1 MEFTKHAFQYYF
13 HFLLPSCYQGN
24 LKTLLF
30 PCCWSMLHQCPTFS
44 PASSHSALGASGYS
58 SESVILSAWLLI
70 FPNSWMMQEDHEKNH
85 DPVKPSKVTNIH
97 KPSHYIIHPH
107 AKRTSRSWY
116 GITTTTQLPPGA
128 NGAILQN
135 GSKGSSGVIQCLSTT
150 SDRGKL
156 VAVSRKI
163 QINVGSRLVW
173 WFWLIKSLGKII
185 QNPAIDLMVLINK
198 KFVPGDPQISHTNSL
213 SCSCHAPTTTTTTTT
228 TPPPPPP
235 LHHQQLPSWKANLFL
250 KKNDHRIA
258 QGLVEKPCPFLK
270 TCPQSIF
277 QTG

>member
-1 MEFTKHAFQYYF
+1 MHSNVTIYF
-13 HFLLPSCYQGN
+13 HFLLQSCYQGN

-107 AKRTSRSWY
+107 TKRTSRSWY

-163 QINVGSRLVW
+163 QITVYSHIFTPLSRLV
-173 WFWLIKSLGKII
+173 I
-185 QNPAIDLMVLINK
+185 
-198 KFVPGDPQISHTNSL
+198 
-213 SCSCHAPTTTTTTTT
+213 
-228 TPPPPPP
+228 
-235 LHHQQLPSWKANLFL
+235 HQ
-250 KKNDHRIA
+250 
-258 QGLVEKPCPFLK
+258 
-270 TCPQSIF
+270 
-277 QTG
+277 